1 MTRVK
6 ICGITS
12 VDLARAASVAGAD
25 YLGLVMAPSRRQ
37 IMPVKALEIVKAL
50 QQLQP
55 NARITGVFVNL
66 PIADVNFIA
75 EACQFDMV
83 QLSGDE
89 DWEYCRSIRKPVIK
103 AIHILPGVT
112 APQVLEIISEG
123 YRALG
128 RDNLVCLLDSRVKGS
143 YGGTGQTFDWKLAR
157 EVAARFPVLVAGG
170 LTPENVG
177 NLIKDVKPWGVDVSS
192 GVETN
197 GQKDIQ
203 KIKEF
208 LRICHCRGE
217 RSDEAI

>member
-6 ICGITS
+6 ICGVTS
-12 VDLARAASVAGAD
+12 VDLALAASVAGAD

-50 QQLQP
+50 HQIQS
-55 NARITGVFVNL
+55 NARTTGVFVNL
-66 PIADVNFIA
+66 PFTDVNFIA
-75 EACQFDMV
+75 EACRLNRV

-89 DWEYCRSIRKPVIK
+89 DWDYCRNIRKPVIK
-103 AIHILPGVT
+103 AIHISPGMT
-112 APQVLEIISEG
+112 AQQVLEIISEG
-123 YRALG
+123 YRVLG
-128 RDNLVCLLDSRVKGS
+128 RDNLACLLDSHVQGM
-143 YGGTGQTFDWKLAR
+143 YGGSGQTFEWKLAR

-177 NLIKDVKPWGVDVSS
+177 NLIKDVHPWGVDVSS

-203 KIKEF
+203 KIRVFIKEV
-208 LRICHCRGE
+208 RDRKC
-217 RSDEAI
+217 